1 MQASLHSSEA
11 KQARAKLMYNT
22 RRHHVPRGYH
32 SRNGKHIRW
41 SERMNAILQRVAKM
55 RSRRNCGQTDLAVK
69 HRALGPPTGRS

>member
-32 SRNGKHIRW
+32 SRNG
-41 SERMNAILQRVAKM
+41 
-55 RSRRNCGQTDLAVK
+55 
-69 HRALGPPTGRS
+69 